1 MRANQAYVPD
11 SRTLNPP
18 TPIKIHE
25 HPPVHGALA
34 RMGEVLSDL
43 DSALGTLAVRL
54 DPVLSPASLT
64 TADTDERP
72 SPGSAPVTVDIN
84 DYANRVVRFAAAVR
98 EISNRLEI

>member
-1 MRANQAYVPD
+1 MKANQAYAPD

-18 TPIKIHE
+18 LPVKVQE
-25 HPPVHGALA
+25 RPPVHDALA

-43 DSALGTLAVRL
+43 DSALGALAARL
-54 DPVLSPASLT
+54 DPVLSPASPT
-64 TADTDERP
+64 TADTAERP